1 MKTAQR
7 ASVVAGVLVVAALV
21 GCSGTDALPGMFGGN
36 SSAQDGSQSVG
47 DVVNS
52 LDGGGVGQPLP
63 AGTTAKV
70 RNESDRSADVTVR
83 FVQGDTIVHL
93 AFVRVTPETET
104 SVASLEAADSIQVSG
119 VDEQGS
125 ALASATLTFGAD
137 FDYTLPAV
145 YTIRPADG
153 ADPTDPQEGPSAPG
167 SSENPGAE
175 TPDAATYE
183 RPTIA
188 LLEPTDDLRLVLGS
202 TLTVK
207 WEDTSSVSG
216 TVVWLGLRAVNGN
229 TAGDFI
235 PLGPAVGAALDG
247 LNDELLVVVQDVE
260 VGNYEVVARIDDG
273 VQVVSVTSP
282 GIVEVSS
289 DSDNAAPRIT
299 LEAPVS
305 LMRLGSLD
313 LLRIAWDDSDP
324 DDNATVWFS
333 LVPTDPDASLGGS
346 FEIGPPVAEDPD
358 GGNRDMGYW
367 WLEDVLPGLY
377 DLVAT
382 IDDGDL
388 AGTSRVSG
396 VIRIVPEE
404 DNDAPILVLEEPAED
419 LDIPLEGS
427 FLVQWSDS
435 DTNDNARVSLMLDP
449 MLSPSGGAADE
460 ILLVSSLGED
470 EDADRITLGVPDD
483 TPVGAYRVKGVIT
496 DGQIEASTYAP
507 GLLFIGEGA
516 KALWAGGGLVPGD
529 DRDPPPPPPPPE
541 DPKDD
546 GSLRSPPDDETE
558 TDGVD
563 PNEGPSDVPV
573 DPGVELEPG
582 NKPDI
587 DP

>member
-1 MKTAQR
+1 MKTVQQV
-7 ASVVAGVLVVAALV
+7 SVVAGVLVVAALV
-21 GCSGTDALPGMFGGN
+21 GCSGTDALPGMFGSD
-36 SSAQDGSQSVG
+36 SSALDGSQSVS
-47 DVVNS
+47 DVVND
-52 LDGGGVGQPLP
+52 LDDDGVGQPLP

-104 SVASLEAADSIQVSG
+104 SVISLEAADSIQVSG
-119 VDEQGS
+119 VDEQGV
-125 ALASATLTFGAD
+125 ALAGATLTFGAD
-137 FDYTLPAV
+137 FDYTLPAT
-145 YTIRPADG
+145 YTIYQVDYT
-153 ADPTDPQEGPSAPG
+153 DPTVPQEGPSTPG
-167 SSENPGAE
+167 AAENPGVE
-175 TPDAATYE
+175 VPDGAPYE
-183 RPTIA
+183 SPTIA

-202 TLTVK
+202 TLTVR
-207 WEDTSSVSG
+207 WEDTSSLSG
-216 TVVWLGLRAVNGN
+216 AVVWLGLRALD
-229 TAGDFI
+229 GDSEGIFI

-247 LNDELLVVVQDVE
+247 LSDKLVVVVQDIE
-260 VGNYEVVARIDDG
+260 AGEYEVVARIDDG
-273 VQVVSVTSP
+273 VQVVSVASP

-289 DSDNAAPRIT
+289 DADNAAPRIT

-305 LMRLGSLD
+305 LMRLGTLD

-324 DDNATVWFS
+324 DDNATVLFS
-333 LVPTDPDASLGGS
+333 LVPTAPDSALGGS

-382 IDDGDL
+382 IDDGKL
-388 AGTSRVSG
+388 AGTDRVSG
-396 VIRIVPEE
+396 VIRILPEE
-404 DNDAPILVLEEPAED
+404 DNDAPILVLEEPSED
-419 LDIPLEGS
+419 LEIPPTGS

-435 DTNDNARVSLMLDP
+435 DANDNARVSLMLDP
-449 MLSPSGGAADE
+449 LLSPAGGAADD

-470 EDADRITLGVPDD
+470 EDAGADRITLGVPDG
-483 TPVGAYRVKGVIT
+483 TPVGVYRVKGVIT

-516 KALWAGGGLVPGD
+516 KMLVGGGGLQSGD
-529 DRDPPPPPPPPE
+529 DHTPPPPPPE
-541 DPKDD
+541 DPEDD
-546 GSLRSPPDDETE
+546 GSLRLPPGDETE

-563 PNEGPSDVPV
+563 PNEGPQDVPV
-573 DPGVELEPG
+573 DPDPVLEPS
-582 NKPDI
+582 NEPDV